1 MRYRNLGELTPKC
14 QTPYSPGKFYAVAKN
29 DLTEKRRPART
40 NELQALL
47 VELTSGDDERA
58 EAAVEPLAAYGQ
70 PAVAALRWLI
80 SGANSDARWWAVR
93 ALAEIKDVQVPPLL
107 VLFLSDEDA
116 AVRQCAALALFQQP
130 DPWIAS
136 DLIAALSNED
146 RLFAHLAAN
155 ALSAIGQ
162 PAVPALLAVLQNGTQ
177 VARLEAARA
186 LSIIGD
192 TRSIPALFS
201 ALSEDSALI
210 EYWANEGL
218 ERMGVGMTFFQT
230 D

>member
-1 MRYRNLGELTPKC
+1 M
-14 QTPYSPGKFYAVAKN
+14 
-29 DLTEKRRPART
+29 TEKRRPART
-40 NELQALL
+40 NELPALL

-70 PAVAALRWLI
+70 PAVAALRGLI
-80 SGANSDARWWAVR
+80 SGADSDARWWAVR

-107 VLFLSDEDA
+107 VRFLSDEDD
-116 AVRQCAALALFQQP
+116 AVRQCAALALSQQP
-130 DPWIAS
+130 DPRAVS
-136 DLIAALSNED
+136 DLIAALSSED

-162 PAVPALLAVLQNGTQ
+162 PAVPALLAVLQNGTHLT
-177 VARLEAARA
+177 RLEAARA

-210 EYWANEGL
+210 EYWAKEGL